1 MNTPRKIKRYGMDIP
16 SVSTR
21 QGTYSSGLT
30 NDDYAVA
37 LAEIITQWSSLEE
50 TMIGFLGLLLGHQT
64 STSPARQIYRSI
76 IAPNARIKMLKAVLE
91 KSQINR
97 DKTAEYDEVIS
108 EFELLNRERNTFV
121 HGLWETHHESGRAFL
136 REPSPDEFYFFEQ
149 RYVPIEELQNI
160 VIRIGN
166 LARRILCLQ
175 YPHVAQGMKFKPL
188 LDVPAE

>member
-21 QGTYSSGLT
+21 QGTYSSGLA

-37 LAEIITQWSSLEE
+37 LAEIITHWSWLEE

-175 YPHVAQGMKFKPL
+175 YPHVAQGMKFKEL